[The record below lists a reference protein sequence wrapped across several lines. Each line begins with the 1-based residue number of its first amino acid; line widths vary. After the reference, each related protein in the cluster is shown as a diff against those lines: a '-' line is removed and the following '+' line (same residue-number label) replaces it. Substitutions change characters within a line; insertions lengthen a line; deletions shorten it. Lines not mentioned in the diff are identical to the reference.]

1 MSERIFEQQPVSL
14 DELRHYG
21 VKGMKWGVINADR
34 GGDRKAAKTEKRETK
49 AKNLEVQAAKTD
61 IRVKELKSERDA
73 LPTGVK
79 GVAPRVKKNAE
90 INQQVA
96 YRDQLRKDANSIR
109 KSGLTTQQKQ
119 LIVGGLL
126 VGGVLALG
134 YANVK
139 METGEFNALKL
150 RGAALL
156 RGKKFEFN
164 RDKSLAAAM
173 SPDEI
178 IQNVSKGVNP
188 NYASAGGQ
196 MNCRRCSFAYEL
208 RRRGFDVAAT
218 PTAIGAG
225 HTETGLINA
234 LSPGQ
239 RNRNGAESLSSMVVG
254 SGTGIR
260 TRLAGDKRE
269 NPAETRSIV
278 WPKAGAAAATPGRV
292 AAPPTFAEIMGG
304 ASVNR
309 AAARENIL
317 KSIGSQPKGARGEIV
332 FDFGA
337 FGHSMSY
344 EIFDSGPVI
353 FDNQKAV
360 KYDLSDTDSISKMFD
375 KWGDATSAEATRLD
389 NLDLDYNFLARWA
402 TNA

>member
-1 MSERIFEQQPVSL
+1 MSDRIFEQQPVSL

-21 VKGMKWGVINADR
+21 VKGMKWGVINEDR
-34 GGDRKAAKTEKRETK
+34 GGDRKAAKAEKREKK
-49 AKNLEVQAAKTD
+49 ASALDVQAAKAD
-61 IRVKELKSERDA
+61 IRVKELEAERSA
-73 LPTGVK
+73 IPSGIKTVP
-79 GVAPRVKKNAE
+79 ATIKKNAE

-96 YRDQLRKDANSIR
+96 YRDQLRKDADSIR

-126 VGGVLALG
+126 VAGVMAVG

-139 METGEFNALKL
+139 METGEFNAMKL

-164 RDKSLAAAM
+164 RDKSLAASM
-173 SPDEI
+173 TPDEI

-260 TRLAGDKRE
+260 TRLSGDKRE

-278 WPKAGAAAATPGRV
+278 WPKAQAK
-292 AAPPTFAEIMGG
+292 AAPSGKIAMPPTLAELLGG

-309 AAARENIL
+309 AAARENII

-360 KYDLSDTDSISKMFD
+360 KYDLSDADSISKMFD
-375 KWGDATSAEATRLD
+375 KWGDATSAEVTRLD
-389 NLDLDYNFLARWA
+389 NVDLDYNFLARWA

>member
-1 MSERIFEQQPVSL
+1 MSDRIFAQQPVSL

-21 VKGMKWGVINADR
+21 VKGMKWGVINAER
-34 GGDRKAAKTEKRETK
+34 GGDRKGAKQEKRETK
-49 AKNLEVQAAKTD
+49 AKNLEIQAAKTD
-61 IRVKELKSERDA
+61 VRVKELKAERNA
-73 LPTGVK
+73 LPTGVT
-79 GVAPRVKKNAE
+79 GVAPRIKKNAE

-139 METGEFNALKL
+139 METGEFNAMKL

-173 SPDEI
+173 TPDEI

-234 LSPGQ
+234 LSPGK

-254 SGTGIR
+254 DGTNIR
-260 TRLAGDKRE
+260 TQLQGDKRS
-269 NPAETRSIV
+269 NPAQTSSIK
-278 WPKAGAAAATPGRV
+278 WPKFIDNPVEGFPGESFKSSATPV
-292 AAPPTFAEIMGG
+292 AQA
-304 ASVNR
+304 
-309 AAARENIL
+309 NIL
-317 KSIGSQPKGARGEIV
+317 KTLGSQPKGARGEIV

-360 KYDLSDTDSISKMFD
+360 KYDLSDKDAIRNMFD
-375 KWGDATSAEATRLD
+375 KWGDATGAEATRLD
-389 NLDLDYNFLARWA
+389 NVDLDYNFLARWA